1 MITDAICRARIVE
14 EMGIPALTRS
24 LADRKLSLD
33 ARENGASI
41 LSNLAIDRS
50 SHEEIIENRAVP
62 LLVGMLGSTE
72 EWTTAGKK
80 HAAVGLARL
89 AADDQ
94 ARDCVLV
101 LIAC

>member
-1 MITDAICRARIVE
+1 MIAPDGLRL
-14 EMGIPALTRS
+14 PPS
-24 LADRKLSLD
+24 S
-33 ARENGASI
+33 GASV

-62 LLVGMLGSTE
+62 LLVGILGSTE
-72 EWTTAGKK
+72 DWTTAGKK

-94 ARDCVLV
+94 ARANCPVLS
-101 LIAC
+101 ACLC

>member
-1 MITDAICRARIVE
+1 MMPTEA
-14 EMGIPALTRS
+14 MGLAAYLQRDPQQQRPA
-24 LADRKLSLD
+24 AVD
-33 ARENGASI
+33 GASI

-94 ARDCVLV
+94 ARQ
-101 LIAC
+101 LIACWC

>member
-72 EWTTAGKK
+72 EWTT
-80 HAAVGLARL
+80 VG
-89 AADDQ
+89 
-94 ARDCVLV
+94 
-101 LIAC
+101 